1 MPPAPPVFAP
11 PSPPPARRGGS
22 LAALLAAAAAQAGAA
37 AGACA
42 APLRL
47 RDTGGAAPRA
57 RRVARPLARIS
68 EQLSPAAPAG
78 GGAGAK
84 AGAPP
89 LPSERARRGGRGGV
103 LSRAS
108 GGVRFVAG
116 LALLPLR
123 LLPLPRARKNGKN
136 GGSSAGDNN
145 TSSSASLS
153 APPPL
158 SRAARERAG
167 ASARALAAREE
178 TRALFLHT
186 NPSERRRASD
196 FFATLAHPS
205 WRLESIHAPSGT
217 EIWRLPG
224 GRFHTIMGVA
234 DVAAAPS
241 TALELFR
248 DPKAVFT
255 KVFPRVDAMFL
266 SGTVLA
272 SARGGFAACAAR
284 FRLPALVG
292 GGAAP
297 GFPAREFVWTQY
309 VTRLASGNVLVTARS
324 CDGDA
329 PGAVAC
335 RQDARCPAEAAL
347 PRCTGAVRGAL
358 LTSGYYGRAIGTN
371 GPIGTKNGAA
381 TSACSRVYYIV
392 QADPGGVLPAWL
404 VNFAAAKQAHNVT
417 RLAAMFR
424 NGQLVPA

>member
-1 MPPAPPVFAP
+1 MPP
-11 PSPPPARRGGS
+11 PPPLFVPPPAARRGGS

-47 RDTGGAAPRA
+47 RDTGGAARPR
-57 RRVARPLARIS
+57 RRVARPMARIS
-68 EQLSPAAPAG
+68 EQLSPAPAPPPA
-78 GGAGAK
+78 AGAK

-123 LLPLPRARKNGKN
+123 LLPLPRKTRKN
-136 GGSSAGDNN
+136 GGSKNAAGAA
-145 TSSSASLS
+145 SSPSSASPLS
-153 APPPL
+153 APPPPPPL

-167 ASARALAAREE
+167 ASARAAAAREE

-186 NPSERRRASD
+186 NPAERRRASD

-205 WRLESIHAPSGT
+205 WRLESLHSPSGT

-234 DVAAAPS
+234 DVAAAPA

-335 RQDARCPAEAAL
+335 RLDARCPAEDAL
-347 PRCTGAVRGAL
+347 PRCQGAVRGAL
-358 LTSGYYGRAIGTN
+358 LTSGYYGRS
-371 GPIGTKNGAA
+371 IGTKNGASA

-424 NGQLVPA
+424 DGKLLPA